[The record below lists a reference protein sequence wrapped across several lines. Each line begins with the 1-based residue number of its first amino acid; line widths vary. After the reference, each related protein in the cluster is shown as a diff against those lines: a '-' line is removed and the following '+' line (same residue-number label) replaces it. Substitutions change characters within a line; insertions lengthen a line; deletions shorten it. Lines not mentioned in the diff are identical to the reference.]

1 MRNIFMNTLSKAYSS
16 LLYSEGNFYTKAIY
30 PYLFGVGKD
39 REIKFGRKVMSK
51 QMTIRPP

>member
-1 MRNIFMNTLSKAYSS
+1 MRNIFMNTLSKSYFS

-39 REIKFGRKVMSK
+39 KNKSILEVINE
-51 QMTIRPP
+51 